1 MATAQTIIDR
11 ALRLI
16 GAIGSGESPTSDE
29 SNDALT
35 ALNAMI
41 ESWSTERLSIFAY
54 QNKTFTLV
62 PNDATITM
70 GGTTPNVDTRP
81 ERIENLYV
89 TEGGFDYQVEL
100 VNADRWAAIGDKTT
114 TSNLPSLAYYEP
126 TYPQGVLN
134 LWPVP
139 NTANT
144 LTIQMWITLTA
155 FSTLATSVS
164 LPKGYERALAYNLAV
179 EIAAEYQLQV
189 PQQVQMIAM
198 ESYGN
203 IKRANQRS
211 IISYPELYHVVGARD
226 YDIYADV

>member
-1 MATAQTIIDR
+1 MATAQTIIER

-16 GAIGSGESPTSDE
+16 GAVSSGEDAITDE
-29 SNDALT
+29 LNDGLV

-41 ESWSTERLSIFAY
+41 ESWSTERLAIYAY

-62 PNDATITM
+62 PSDATITL
-70 GGTTPNVDTRP
+70 GGTTPDVDTRP

-89 TEGGFDYQVEL
+89 TEGGFDYQVQL
-100 VNADRWAAIGDKTT
+100 VNADRWAAIGDKAT

-139 NTANT
+139 TTGNT

-155 FSTLATSVS
+155 FASLSTDVS
-164 LPKGYERALAYNLAV
+164 LPKGYERALAYNLAIEISPEYEIQPSPIV
-179 EIAAEYQLQV
+179 MKIAAD
-189 PQQVQMIAM
+189 
-198 ESYGN
+198 SYAN

-211 IISYPELYHVVGARD
+211 IISYPEIYHVVGARD
-226 YDIYADV
+226 YDINADV